1 MGKSRSLSFKTLYTN
16 GDSWT
21 AGHFIQP
28 KLEKEGI
35 RDCNNPA
42 NKKYRLK
49 YAWPAYAASRIGC
62 NVINN
67 AHPGASNDHIVRSTI
82 NDIEELLLT
91 TPAKDLYVLV
101 GFSSPERKDFYYKN
115 KEVHGWDTYYPVE
128 YRHWTDK
135 TDSFRQDMYKS
146 YVTRYW
152 NKEEYFTRHILNLIT
167 LSNYLRSKRVKYK
180 FFDAFYESKAVALE
194 AKPAIYKNPILKD
207 SINRWFDEEET
218 GTLKHVGVNNMK
230 DIYNKILKRDFL
242 KYSFAEYLIDGLN
255 LRDKMFKRSNYL
267 VNHPTKLGH
276 QEWGE
281 YIANLYR

>member
-91 TPAKDLYVLV
+91 TPAKIY
-101 GFSSPERKDFYYKN
+101 
-115 KEVHGWDTYYPVE
+115 
-128 YRHWTDK
+128 
-135 TDSFRQDMYKS
+135 MYLWAFHHLNVKI
-146 YVTRYW
+146 
-152 NKEEYFTRHILNLIT
+152 FTIKIKKYTGGIRIILLNIDIGLIKQIALDRICINL
-167 LSNYLRSKRVKYK
+167 
-180 FFDAFYESKAVALE
+180 
-194 AKPAIYKNPILKD
+194 
-207 SINRWFDEEET
+207 
-218 GTLKHVGVNNMK
+218 M
-230 DIYNKILKRDFL
+230 
-242 KYSFAEYLIDGLN
+242 
-255 LRDKMFKRSNYL
+255 
-267 VNHPTKLGH
+267 
-276 QEWGE
+276 
-281 YIANLYR
+281 